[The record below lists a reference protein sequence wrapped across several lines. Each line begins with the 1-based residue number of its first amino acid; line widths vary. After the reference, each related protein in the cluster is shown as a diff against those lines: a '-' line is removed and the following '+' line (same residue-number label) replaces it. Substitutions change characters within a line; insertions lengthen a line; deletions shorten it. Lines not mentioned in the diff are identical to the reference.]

1 MKQQTTVELAGGK
14 QITFETGRIA
24 KQASG
29 SAFVTSGDTVVLA
42 TAVGA
47 PEPKEGIDFF
57 PLTVEYRETAY
68 GGGRIPGGF
77 IKREGRPSEKEIL
90 TSRQI
95 DRPIRP
101 LFPETYRNETQVVAF
116 VYSADKENDPD
127 IIAINGASC
136 ALALSDVPF
145 NGPIGAVRVGL
156 IDDQFVVNPT
166 YTERK
171 SSLINITVAGTTD
184 GIVMVESGAKE
195 VSEEKVVEAIEFGH
209 EQIKKICS
217 AIIEFA
223 KVAGKPKRTL
233 SPAEDTSAYYNEL
246 SGQVKDQL
254 TDAVD
259 TQKYDKTA
267 SYAKIKEIKDA
278 AKKSLPAD
286 DASAPKRFSKTF
298 ELIRENIFR
307 DQVLNDRIRPD
318 RRAFD
323 QIRQIDIEIGVLP
336 RTHGSALFTR
346 GETQALVTATLG
358 TGDDAQRLESYEG
371 EQKRRF
377 MLHYNFPPYSVGEVG
392 RMTGTGRREIGHG
405 ALAQRAVEAVLP
417 DEKDSPYTIRIVSDI
432 TESNGSSSMASVC
445 GASLALMQAGIP
457 LKGSVAGIA
466 MGLVKEGDKYAILTD
481 IAGAEDH
488 YGDMD
493 FKVAGTRNGI
503 TAMQMDIKI
512 SGITSEIMRE
522 AMEQARR
529 ARLFLLDKMDAVING
544 ASEEKSRFA
553 PQIKTLQ
560 IPTDKIRDLIG
571 PGGKVIRGIIE
582 ATQVKIDVDDTGK
595 VDVSSSDPDGL
606 ARALQMINDIT
617 AVPEVGKTY
626 LGKVVRLAEFGA
638 FVEIFPGTDG
648 LLHVSEIAEHR
659 VKEVK
664 DELREGDQILVKVLT
679 IEGNRVKL
687 SRKAVLR
694 EQRAKMGLP
703 EVDPNAA
710 AGGGSEAPRDRGS
723 RGGRERGEY
732 VEQPRTERAPR
743 PERTAPAPS
752 AETITLEGGEDFDED
767 DDLDGDEGDE
777 DETEGAVATPANGA
791 AAAPGDRPAGAG
803 RRRRRR
809 GGKRPGSGGVG
820 GAAAGGNGTG
830 GNGGAPRS

>member
-1 MKQQTTVELAGGK
+1 MKQQITVELAGGK

-29 SAFVTSGDTVVLA
+29 AAFVTSGDTVVLA

-47 PEPKEGIDFF
+47 PEPKEGVDFF

-77 IKREGRPSEKEIL
+77 IKREGRPAEKEIL
-90 TSRQI
+90 TARQI

-116 VYSADKENDPD
+116 VYSADKQNDPD
-127 IIAINGASC
+127 IIAINAASC
-136 ALALSDVPF
+136 ALALSDIPF
-145 NGPIGAVRVGL
+145 QGPIGAVRVGL
-156 IDDQFVVNPT
+156 VDGNFVVNPT
-166 YTERK
+166 HDERAK
-171 SSLINITVAGTTD
+171 SVLNITVAGTKD
-184 GIVMVESGAKE
+184 GIVMVESGARE
-195 VSEEKVVEAIEFGH
+195 ATEEQVVNAIEFGH
-209 EQIKKICS
+209 EQIKKICE
-217 AIIEFA
+217 ALIEFA
-223 KVAGKPKRTL
+223 KTAGKPKRTMAE
-233 SPAEDTSAYYNEL
+233 AEDTSAYLNEL
-246 SGQVKDQL
+246 RSQYGAAL

-259 TQKYDKTA
+259 TQKYSKTD
-267 SYAKIKEIKDA
+267 SYAKIKLIKDEGKKALPEGDSA
-278 AKKSLPAD
+278 AA
-286 DASAPKRFSKTF
+286 KRFSKGF
-298 ELIRENIFR
+298 ELLRENIFR
-307 DQVLNDRIRPD
+307 EQVLNDRVRPD

-323 QIRQIDIEIGVLP
+323 EIRKIDIEVGILP

-358 TGDDAQRLESYEG
+358 TADDAQRLESYEG

-405 ALAQRAVEAVLP
+405 ALAQRAIEAVLP
-417 DEKDSPYTIRIVSDI
+417 DEKDSPYTLRVVSDI

-457 LKGSVAGIA
+457 LKGSVAGVA
-466 MGLVKEGDKYAILTD
+466 MGLVKEGEKYSILTD

-493 FKVAGTRNGI
+493 FKVAGTREGI
-503 TAMQMDIKI
+503 TALQMDIKI
-512 SGITSEIMRE
+512 MGITPQIMRE
-522 AMEQARR
+522 ALEQARR
-529 ARLFLLDKMDAVING
+529 GRIFLLDKMDAVISG
-544 ASEEKSRFA
+544 ASEEKSRYA

-582 ATQVKIDVDDTGK
+582 ATQVKIDVDDSGK
-595 VDVSSSDPDGL
+595 VDVSSSDPEGL
-606 ARALQMINDIT
+606 ARAIQMISDLT
-617 AVPEVGKTY
+617 AVPEPGKTY

-659 VKEVK
+659 VKDVK
-664 DELREGDQILVKVLT
+664 DELREGDQVLVKVLA
-679 IEGNRVKL
+679 IEGNRIKL
-687 SRKAVLR
+687 SRKAVLK
-694 EQRAKMGLP
+694 EQRAKLGLP
-703 EVDPNAA
+703 EPEQQ
-710 AGGGSEAPRDRGS
+710 GGGERSE
-723 RGGRERGEY
+723 GRRESSERSERP
-732 VEQPRTERAPR
+732 ERAERAPR
-743 PERTAPAPS
+743 PERTAAPAPS
-752 AETITLEGGEDFDED
+752 GDTITLEGGEDFEED
-767 DDLDGDEGDE
+767 DDLDDLDVEEGEEGD
-777 DETEGAVATPANGA
+777 DEPAGGEAAAPSNGA
-791 AAAPGDRPAGAG
+791 APAQRSA

-809 GGKRPGSGGVG
+809 GGRRGGPGAGP
-820 GAAAGGNGTG
+820 AAGPS
-830 GNGGAPRS
+830 APRS